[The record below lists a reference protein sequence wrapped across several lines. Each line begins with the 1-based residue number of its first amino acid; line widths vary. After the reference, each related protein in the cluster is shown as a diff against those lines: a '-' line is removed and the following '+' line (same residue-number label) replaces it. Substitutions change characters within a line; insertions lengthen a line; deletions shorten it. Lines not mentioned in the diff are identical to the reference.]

1 MAVQAPLR
9 TKPVSRN
16 EWRERLLFLA
26 FLGPNVLLFAIFTYW
41 PLVYNAYLSFVSWNF
56 IRPEKRWVGLA
67 NYTRVLGDVQFHQI
81 FMNTVV
87 FTVASVGLTLLI
99 GLGLALL
106 INQPLRGRNG
116 VRAIVFSP
124 VILSGAAIGVVWV
137 YIFDPRYGL
146 LSEILGFIGI
156 RSPNWLLDPAW
167 AMSALIIVYTWKN
180 LGYSVVIFL
189 AGLQGIPR
197 ELYEAARVDG
207 ASVWARFW
215 HVTLPGLSPV
225 LFFLSVTSIL
235 ACFQA
240 FDIIKVMTNG
250 GPVNATNTLIFHLYE
265 LGFVAFNAGRAGV
278 VAVVLFL
285 LMLIVTVIQIRFL
298 ERRVQYE

>member
-1 MAVQAPLR
+1 MAVQVTLR
-9 TKPVSRN
+9 TKPVSRD

-41 PLVYNAYLSFVSWNF
+41 PLVYNVYLSFVSWNF

-67 NYTRVLGDVQFHQI
+67 NYTRVLGDAQFHLI

-106 INQPLRGRNG
+106 INQPLHGRNG

-167 AMSALIIVYTWKN
+167 AMSALIIVYVWKN

-265 LGFVAFNAGRAGV
+265 LGVCG
-278 VAVVLFL
+278 L
-285 LMLIVTVIQIRFL
+285 
-298 ERRVQYE
+298 

>member
-1 MAVQAPLR
+1 MAVQTTLR
-9 TKPVSRN
+9 AKPVSRS
-16 EWRERLLFLA
+16 EWRERFLFLA
-26 FLGPNVLLFAIFTYW
+26 FLGPNVLLFIIFTYW
-41 PLVYNAYLSFVSWNF
+41 PLVYNVYLSFVSWNF

-67 NYTRVLGDVQFHQI
+67 NYTRVLGDAQFHQI

-106 INQPLRGRNG
+106 INQPLHGRNG

-146 LSEILGFIGI
+146 LSEILGFVGI

-167 AMSALIIVYTWKN
+167 AMPALIIVYVWKN

-207 ASVWARFW
+207 ASAWARFW

-278 VAVVLFL
+278 VAVVLFS
-285 LMLIVTVIQIRFL
+285 LMFILTILQIRFL
-298 ERRVQYE
+298 ERWVHYE